1 MLQHNLN
8 FQYSFV
14 VNLRVSV
21 GAGCIAESLPKLR
34 VAKPRFNAEMPVTVK
49 ISQAFLKTAWPGAAS
64 ALGAALF
71 FGAST
76 PLAKAALGSGIDPW
90 LLAGLLYFSSGL
102 GLLTIVAVRRVA
114 HLGSKEA
121 PLRHSDLPWL
131 ASVVVIGGVVG
142 PVLLMVGLA
151 VTPASTAA
159 LLLNLETVATLAIAA
174 FVFQENIDRRIAVGA
189 ISIAAG
195 AVVLSWQAGE
205 QTLNWGALAVGGA
218 AIAWAVD
225 NNLTRKISNADPI
238 QIAMVKGLCAGAIN
252 LAIAAAYSVPV
263 PNLPQIAGAALIGVF
278 GYGFSLALFV
288 LALRHLG
295 AARTGAYFATA
306 PFIGVVVAILVLD
319 EPVSLQL
326 GIAAILMGV
335 GLWLHITEL
344 HEHEHRHAEQEHE
357 HMHHHDI
364 HHGHDH
370 VSSDPSGEPHAHR
383 HRHEPIMH
391 GHPHYPDLH
400 HRHTHSHGS

>member
-1 MLQHNLN
+1 
-8 FQYSFV
+8 
-14 VNLRVSV
+14 
-21 GAGCIAESLPKLR
+21 
-34 VAKPRFNAEMPVTVK
+34 MPVTVK
-49 ISQAFLKTAWPGAAS
+49 ISQAFLRTAWPGAAS
-64 ALGAALF
+64 ALGAALS
-71 FGAST
+71 FGVST

-102 GLLTIVAVRRVA
+102 GLLMIVAVLRVA
-114 HLGSKEA
+114 DLGSKEA
-121 PLRHSDLPWL
+121 PLRRSDLPWL

-159 LLLNLETVATLAIAA
+159 LLLNLETVATVAIAA

-218 AIAWAVD
+218 AVAWAVD

-238 QIAMVKGLCAGAIN
+238 QIAMVKGLCAGSIN

-263 PNLPQIAGAALIGVF
+263 PNIPQIAGAALIGVF
-278 GYGFSLALFV
+278 GYGVSLALFV